1 MARDMTDNLQSGR
14 RLLVAWAVE
23 PIARF
28 LSKTAISPNAITL
41 TAFAIAIAASFLA
54 SQGMLAWGGIVLLI
68 SGLFDLFD
76 GALARAKNQVTKFGA
91 VLDSTLDRF
100 AEALIFL
107 AIMYHFILSA
117 HTQSDAAGLIILSG
131 AGLASSFMI
140 SYIKARAEGLGIECN
155 VGFFTRA
162 ERIVFL
168 ALGLIFNQLILALV
182 LLVTLSLFTIFQR
195 LHQVWRYSKN
205 IK

>member
-1 MARDMTDNLQSGR
+1 MARAMTYNLQSGR
-14 RLLVAWAVE
+14 RWLVAWAVE

-28 LSKTAISPNAITL
+28 LSRTAISPNAITL
-41 TAFAIAIAASFLA
+41 IAFAIAIAASFLI
-54 SQGMLAWGGIVLLI
+54 SQGILAWGGAVLIL
-68 SGLFDLFD
+68 SGLFDLLD

-107 AIMYHFILSA
+107 ALIYFALPGSSQSA
-117 HTQSDAAGLIILSG
+117 SGGLVIISV

-168 ALGLIFNQLILALV
+168 SLGLIFNQLILALA
-182 LLVTLSLFTIFQR
+182 LLVALSLVTIFQR
-195 LHQVWRYSKN
+195 LHQVWKQYGK
-205 IK
+205 